1 MFKTVFSILLIVSSL
16 YGENFKSPSAFLGYK
31 LGDNFT
37 YHHKV
42 VSYFEHVSNTSSNVK
57 LISYGKTYEGRPL
70 LVAVIS
76 SEENMEMIEDLR
88 MDNLKRAGI
97 AKGQASNKKVGIVWL
112 SYNVHG
118 NEANSTEAA
127 MKTLYSLASKNNKK
141 TQDWLKNTVVI
152 IDPCIN
158 PDGRDR
164 YTNWFRM
171 TANRWP
177 DADPLSI
184 EHMEPWPGG
193 RTNHYYFDL
202 NRDWAWQTQI
212 ESQSRIKLYNQWLP
226 HIHVDFHEQG
236 VNSPYFFAPAAEPFH
251 EYITDWQRELQT
263 MIGKNHSK
271 YFDENSW
278 LYFTKE
284 VFDLL
289 YPSYG
294 DTYPTYNGAIGM
306 TYEQAGHSRGGLA
319 VETEDGDTLTLNDRL
334 THHFTTGLSTI
345 EVASNNVDKILL
357 EFSKFFKESKKN
369 PPGKYS
375 AYIISKNNNKDK
387 IKDLQNWLDNN
398 GIEHGLASTS
408 KSIKGFSYLKGET
421 EQLKVAKGDMIIS
434 ARQAKSVLVQILFE
448 PQTTLRD
455 SLTYDITAWSIPYVF
470 GLDTYAV
477 KSDIKF
483 SKARYFSPRNEITEQ
498 SPYAYLLPWKGINDV
513 KFLAYLFKN
522 NIVSRVSEEPFNI
535 DGRKYDRGTLV
546 ITRKGNEKHGVKFDE
561 IVKKASEKFDRSLI
575 PVNTGLVSRGKDFG
589 SSSMRIVKKPKIGL
603 LSGEGVGSSRY
614 GEVWHF
620 FERQI
625 EFPVTVLRSDYFSQ
639 IPKHKFDILILPG
652 GRHDYLDQEALIELK
667 NWVRSG
673 GKLIVMESSLDKFV
687 DQKGYG
693 LKKFATD
700 DEKKSLEKRSKDREL
715 SERLRSYKDRQRSA
729 MSQNAYGS
737 IIKINID
744 KSHPLA
750 FGYDDEY
757 FSLKLRNNRYAYL
770 HNGWNVGTVY
780 DSTAI
785 VSGFVGFK
793 AKESFRESMVFGVE
807 DMGRGSIVYMA
818 DNPLFRGFWYNGKLL
833 FSNAVFIVGN

>member
-1 MFKTVFSILLIVSSL
+1 
-16 YGENFKSPSAFLGYK
+16 
-31 LGDNFT
+31 
-37 YHHKV
+37 
-42 VSYFEHVSNTSSNVK
+42 
-57 LISYGKTYEGRPL
+57 
-70 LVAVIS
+70 
-76 SEENMEMIEDLR
+76 
-88 MDNLKRAGI
+88 
-97 AKGQASNKKVGIVWL
+97 
-112 SYNVHG
+112 
-118 NEANSTEAA
+118 
-127 MKTLYSLASKNNKK
+127 
-141 TQDWLKNTVVI
+141 
-152 IDPCIN
+152 
-158 PDGRDR
+158 
-164 YTNWFRM
+164 
-171 TANRWP
+171 
-177 DADPLSI
+177 
-184 EHMEPWPGG
+184 
-193 RTNHYYFDL
+193 
-202 NRDWAWQTQI
+202 
-212 ESQSRIKLYNQWLP
+212 
-226 HIHVDFHEQG
+226 
-236 VNSPYFFAPAAEPFH
+236 
-251 EYITDWQRELQT
+251 

-271 YFDENSW
+271 YFDKNSW

-334 THHFTTGLSTI
+334 THHYTTGLSTI

-357 EFSKFFKESKKN
+357 EFSKFFEEGKKN

-398 GIEHGLASTS
+398 GIEHGLVSTS
-408 KSIKGFSYLKGET
+408 KSIKGFGYLKGKT

-434 ARQAKSVLVQILFE
+434 AKQAKSVLVQILFE

-470 GLDTYAV
+470 GLETYAV
-477 KSDIKF
+477 KSEIKF
-483 SKARYFSPRNEITEQ
+483 SKARYFSPRNEIIDQ

-513 KFLAYLFKN
+513 KFLANLFKN
-522 NIVSRVSEEPFNI
+522 DIVSRVSEEPFSI
-535 DGRKYDRGTLV
+535 KGRKYDRGTLV
-546 ITRKGNEKHGVKFDE
+546 ITRKGNEKHGLKFDE
-561 IVKKASEKFDRSLI
+561 IIKKAGEEFDRSLM
-575 PVNTGLVSRGKDFG
+575 PVNTGLVTRGKDFG

-603 LSGEGVGSSRY
+603 VSGEGVNSSRY

-639 IPKHKFDILILPG
+639 IPKHNFDILILPG
-652 GRHDYLDQEALIELK
+652 GRHDYLDQESLIELK
-667 NWVRSG
+667 NWVRLG

-700 DEKKSLEKRSKDREL
+700 DEKKSLEKRNKEREL
-715 SERLRSYKDRQRSA
+715 SERLRFYKDRQRSE

-737 IIKINID
+737 IIKVNMD

-750 FGYDDEY
+750 FGYDDKY
-757 FSLKLRNNRYAYL
+757 FTLKLRNSRYAYL
-770 HNGWNVGTVY
+770 HNGWNVGTVD

-793 AKESFRESMVFGVE
+793 AQESFRESMVFGVE